1 MNIKVNMKP
10 EQSFT
15 GTSNSGYLVSLRALD
30 LMEFDREGLASTD
43 LLLMGVGSCCTV
55 SAMHILHKSKVEI
68 TEFRTQVTTVPEES
82 DLSDLNAIHLQF
94 DLTGHQLIESTIRR
108 ALNLGTEKYCHVS
121 NILRR
126 AGIDITHAFALHSPT
141 SEPPNAHET
150 SISTLKTQ
158 GIHHVALISTN
169 YEASRK
175 FYAEI
180 MRMQVEWEPDSDNV
194 YLTNGND
201 NLAIHRGN
209 PKDSNLD
216 HIGFILN
223 SVEEVD
229 QWYSY
234 LRDNGVKIAK
244 EPKTHRDGARS
255 FYVYDPDGVS
265 VQLIYHPPL
274 SKQASN
280 S

>member
-1 MNIKVNMKP
+1 MTITVNMKP
-10 EQSFT
+10 EKNFT
-15 GTSNSGYLVSLRALD
+15 GISHSGYAVSLQAPD
-30 LMEFDREGLASTD
+30 LFDFPRQGIASKD
-43 LLLMGVGSCCTV
+43 LILMGLGSCCTV
-55 SAMHILHKSKVEI
+55 SAIHILHKSKVDI
-68 TEFRTQVTTVPEES
+68 TECRTQVTTIPEES
-82 DLSDLNAIHLQF
+82 DLIDLSAIHLHF
-94 DLTGHQLIESTIRR
+94 DLTGHQLTESTIDR
-108 ALNLGTEKYCHVS
+108 ALKLGTEKYCVVS
-121 NILRR
+121 NILCR
-126 AGIDITHAFALHSPT
+126 AGIDITHTFALHCAS
-141 SEPPNAHET
+141 SDQPNTVE
-150 SISTLKTQ
+150 SSSTTLETQ
-158 GIHHVALISTN
+158 GLHHVALTSTN
-169 YEASRK
+169 FEASRE

-180 MRMQVEWEPDSDNV
+180 MKMQVEWEPDTDNV

-209 PKDSNLD
+209 PKDSKLD

-223 SVEEVD
+223 SEEEVD

-234 LRDNGVKIAK
+234 LCTKGVQIAK

-274 SKQASN
+274 SKQVLN